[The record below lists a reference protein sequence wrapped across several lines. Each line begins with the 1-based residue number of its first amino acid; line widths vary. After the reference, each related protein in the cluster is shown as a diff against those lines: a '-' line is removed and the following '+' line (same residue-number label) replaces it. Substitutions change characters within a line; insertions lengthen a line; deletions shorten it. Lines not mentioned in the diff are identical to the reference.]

1 MTPRT
6 CSRSGRRRQ
15 STGRNTCLVAKVRGH
30 AIIDSV
36 PPTTDSRPAGP
47 AGRCLTNGC
56 ALVPDSFS
64 ALVSGREPEPHISG
78 DLWLTRLP
86 GLVEESLAQ
95 WDLTLDGDSMHG
107 VCALVLP
114 VRRRN
119 GSTAVLKV
127 TWPHAEAAHEHLA
140 LQRWGGRGAA
150 RLLAA
155 DPARWTMLL
164 ERLNWRRDLH
174 DVPIDEAC
182 TVIGTLLHQ
191 LDDEALPQLSRL
203 SAQATEMAE
212 KLRFAPPAIP
222 RRFVEQA
229 RSLVSELVTD
239 GAIDSRLVNTDLHY
253 GNVLSAERQPWLAI
267 DPKPLAADPTFAVAP
282 ALWNRWAEAIASGG
296 LRAHLRRRLSI
307 ICASAGLDQERARS
321 WSIVREVQNG
331 LWAIEGDD
339 ADELTKAITIIKA
352 MQTR

>member
-1 MTPRT
+1 MLP
-6 CSRSGRRRQ
+6 Q
-15 STGRNTCLVAKVRGH
+15 SSSAEVYRRNTGLVAKVGGH
-30 AIIDSV
+30 VIIDSV
-36 PPTTDSRPAGP
+36 PPTTDSRAAGP

-64 ALVSGREPEPHISG
+64 ALLTGREPEPYISG
-78 DLWLTRLP
+78 DVWLTHLP

-95 WDLTLDGDSMHG
+95 WDLTRDGDSMHG

-114 VRRRN
+114 VRRHDD
-119 GSTAVLKV
+119 SPAVLKV
-127 TWPHAEAAHEHLA
+127 TWPHAEAEHEHLA
-140 LQRWGGRGAA
+140 LQRWGGRGAV

-155 DPARWTMLL
+155 NPARWTMLL

-191 LDDEALPQLSRL
+191 LNSEALPQFSRL
-203 SAQATEMAE
+203 SAQAAEMAE
-212 KLRFAPPAIP
+212 KLRSAPPAIP

-229 RSLVSELVTD
+229 RSLLSELITD
-239 GAIDSRLVNTDLHY
+239 SAIDSHMVHTDLHY
-253 GNVLSAERQPWLAI
+253 GNILSADRQPWLAI
-267 DPKPLAADPTFAVAP
+267 DPKPLAADPAFAVTP
-282 ALWNRWAEAIASGG
+282 ALWNRWAEAIASGD

-307 ICASAGLDQERARS
+307 ICAGTGLDEERARA

-339 ADELTKAITIIKA
+339 ADELTKAITIVKA
-352 MQTR
+352 MQSG